1 MMVRAIWNQYRTAF
15 SGLSREIWVLAFAI
29 FVNRCGS
36 MVLAFMTLYLTS
48 QHGMRE
54 SVAGKLLSVY
64 GLGSILGNYLGGR
77 LIRHVGAIRVQT
89 IGMFLSVP
97 FYLIFPLWSTWW
109 PLAINLFLLS
119 AVSQAIRPAN
129 ATAVTYFSPP
139 EERPR
144 AFGLLR
150 LASNLGFSFGPAI
163 GGVLA
168 TINYHLLF
176 WVDGATTLACALL
189 LLFFFRM
196 RVLEQETQHAS
207 KPRDRTSPLSDRPF
221 VFFLL
226 LLLLADLVFFQ
237 FGSTYPL
244 YLRDHFGL
252 SKPQIGGMFAVNTI
266 TIVVFEMLLIHRV
279 KNGPLMRL
287 IGWGALLS
295 CLGFGVL
302 PFGVSGLYCVA
313 CMLLVTTGEMLMF
326 PLSTAYASDRAEKVA
341 GEGGTPAYMTWYT
354 MVGCIAAVLGPG
366 IGAIIYEQNPDWLW
380 GIACI
385 VGVIVL
391 GGFLLLDRMLVEVEE
406 QPRGD
411 AK

>member
-1 MMVRAIWNQYRTAF
+1 MVRAILNEYRTAF

-64 GLGSILGNYLGGR
+64 GLGSILGNYVGGR

-97 FYLIFPLWSTWW
+97 FYFIFPLWSTWW
-109 PLAINLFLLS
+109 PLAINMFLLS

-129 ATAVTYFSPP
+129 ATAVTYFAPP

-176 WVDGATTLACALL
+176 LVDGLTGLLCAFL

-196 RVLEQETQHAS
+196 RVLEQETQQTT
-207 KPRDRTSPLSDRPF
+207 KPIDRPSPLRDRPF
-221 VFFLL
+221 VFFLVL
-226 LLLLADLVFFQ
+226 LLFADLVFYQ

-266 TIVVFEMLLIHRV
+266 TIVIFEMLLIHRA
-279 KNGPLMRL
+279 KNGPLLRL

-302 PFGVSGLYCVA
+302 PFGVGGLYCVA

-326 PLSTAYASDRAEKVA
+326 PLSTAYASDRAEKIS

-366 IGAIIYEQNPDWLW
+366 IGSFIYERNPDWLW
-380 GIACI
+380 GVASI

-391 GGFLLLDRMLVEVEE
+391 GGFLLLDRTIKLEE